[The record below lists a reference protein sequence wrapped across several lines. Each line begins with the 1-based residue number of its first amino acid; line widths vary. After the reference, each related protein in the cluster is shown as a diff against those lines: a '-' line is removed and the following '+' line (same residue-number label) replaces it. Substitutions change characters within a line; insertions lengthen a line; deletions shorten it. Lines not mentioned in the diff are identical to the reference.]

1 MTLHQPWHDGV
12 GRRVGKRLRHIR
24 RPKKPP
30 DPGPSIKEW
39 KHTKRKKKKPKES
52 AVVTISLSI
61 DGLFNLFS
69 RRAVGRRIGGRR
81 WPSCATKHRLSR
93 ELFRARYYHKH
104 GRFSRRSSNRE
115 NTPNKKRAS
124 SFMTALPTP
133 IFPNLPTIS
142 KVKHKRPPIYGLSST
157 AIAIVLTI
165 TLIFW
170 FIQRFTHIF
179 SPRKQVAKISQ
190 SIEGKFNLFSRRA
203 VGRRIGRRRWPSCAT
218 KHRQSRELHRVRYT
232 QAQRTISSW
241 RQSLNILRKTTTF
254 LLALSSLGLFTF
266 HPGNQF
272 NTINYHHPSFPEQ
285 SNSFSNPLLPASAID
300 DYIKIYTG
308 DDDDMANTPG
318 NAESKVLHSGGT
330 ALFS

>member
-39 KHTKRKKKKPKES
+39 KHTKRKKKKSKES

-93 ELFRARYYHKH
+93 ERFRARYYHKR
-104 GRFSRRSSNRE
+104 GRFSRKSSNQKK
-115 NTPNKKRAS
+115 NQTNKDRAS
-124 SFMTALPTP
+124 STTPPPILRNVKRKLQTINSLFSTAL
-133 IFPNLPTIS
+133 
-142 KVKHKRPPIYGLSST
+142 
-157 AIAIVLTI
+157 AITLTI
-165 TLIFW
+165 TMIFW
-170 FIQRFTHIF
+170 LIQRFTQIF
-179 SPRKQVAKISQ
+179 SPRKQVTKITK

-203 VGRRIGRRRWPSCAT
+203 VGRQIGGRRWPSCAT

-272 NTINYHHPSFPEQ
+272 NTINYHHPSLPEQ